1 MKNAWA
7 GRTEGA
13 EILVFVF
20 NDIEFPFQPSLR
32 LVISRNEYVDRNNIN
47 PIVQLRIISNIYKRI
62 RRRKALGTRLG
73 IIGFAS

>member
-7 GRTEGA
+7 GRTERA

-32 LVISRNEYVDRNNIN
+32 LAISRTEYVDRNEIN
-47 PIVQLRIISNIYKRI
+47 PIVQLCIISNLKEFV
-62 RRRKALGTRLG
+62 KVDQNNK
-73 IIGFAS
+73 

>member
-7 GRTEGA
+7 GRTERA

-32 LVISRNEYVDRNNIN
+32 LAISRTEYVDRNEIN
-47 PIVQLRIISNIYKRI
+47 PIVQLCIISNLKEFVKVDQNNKWTAIVW
-62 RRRKALGTRLG
+62 
-73 IIGFAS
+73 S